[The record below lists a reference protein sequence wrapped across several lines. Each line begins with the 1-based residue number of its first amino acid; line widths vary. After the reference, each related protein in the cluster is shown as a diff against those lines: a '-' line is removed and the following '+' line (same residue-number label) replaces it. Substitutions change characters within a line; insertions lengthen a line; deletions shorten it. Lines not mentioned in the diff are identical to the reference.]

1 MWTPHWGTWGQCG
14 QTRKHLLFHPAQ
26 IGKSSLDCLPA
37 QLWHVNKINIFQD
50 IRARL
55 SSLVEMR
62 CWVLA
67 LTQGRLVDCFVCH
80 CDYYPRHKPCA
91 GSHWCLAGLSWLALA
106 LGKLMWK
113 NISIK
118 GKRKAETRCC
128 CWVLKFHLPHEYV
141 IVLQTKNQHLH
152 LL

>member
-1 MWTPHWGTWGQCG
+1 MWPNKEALKLRSWTAFI
-14 QTRKHLLFHPAQ
+14 LFHPAQ

-67 LTQGRLVDCFVCH
+67 LTQGRLVDCFCV
-80 CDYYPRHKPCA
+80 P
-91 GSHWCLAGLSWLALA
+91 L
-106 LGKLMWK
+106 
-113 NISIK
+113 
-118 GKRKAETRCC
+118 
-128 CWVLKFHLPHEYV
+128 
-141 IVLQTKNQHLH
+141 
-152 LL
+152 